1 MRLAILSDVHGNLPA
16 LEAVLKDLERS
27 QPDGFIVAGDFIGG
41 PQPNETICLLHSMK
55 GWMIRGNSDNNFLRY
70 ADGEAPDAWQ
80 ASKQWALTRWAYR
93 HLEINNLEFLR
104 SLPRQRVV
112 DIENIPS
119 IRVVHGSHRN
129 PSESI
134 FPDRDPCILDTI
146 LSEVK
151 EPVFVCGHTHISWT
165 FEQAGRVALNPG
177 AVCGPLN
184 GYIGAEYAV
193 LSWENSRWQVELR
206 QVPYDLERIRK
217 AFHESGLLKE
227 GGALARAF
235 LQSIETGRNI
245 AEDFLSHAYLLA
257 TEAGHNG
264 CEVVPDAVWEQ
275 AAESFGW

>member
-1 MRLAILSDVHGNLPA
+1 MRLAILADVHGNLPA

-27 QPDGFIVAGDFIGG
+27 QPDGIIVAGDFIGG
-41 PQPNETICLLHSMK
+41 PQPNETIRLLREGQS
-55 GWMIRGNSDNNFLRY
+55 WMIRGNSDDNLLRY

-80 ASKQWALTRWAYR
+80 ASKQWALTRWAYC
-93 HLEINNLEFLR
+93 HLDIDNLEFLR
-104 SLPRQRVV
+104 LLPRQRVV

-134 FPDRDPCILDTI
+134 FPDRDPGILDAI

-151 EPVFVCGHTHISWT
+151 EPVFVCGHTHRSWA

-184 GYIGAEYAV
+184 GYVGAEYAM
-193 LSWENSRWQVELR
+193 LSCENSRWQVELR
-206 QVPYDLERIRK
+206 RVPYDLERVSE

-245 AEDFLSHAYLLA
+245 AEDFLSHAYQLA
-257 TEAGHNG
+257 TEAGHKG

-275 AAESFGW
+275 AAESFAW